1 LLRAIVNKIYN
12 LIFLTTL
19 LTSLLSNTKIKMVDA
34 KILESCI
41 SGGLE
46 SCGDLYGDKFYYCNK
61 QLQQSYM
68 VQSSLNCVNL
78 EVVEEYSS
86 KIFEIFNGEIDINDV
101 YIPNL
106 DINDNNKEKIKEYFG
121 SSGLD
126 FFETNALKVWF
137 ITIIEEF
144 GNEHIETQELY
155 SQKFSELLNSCIS
168 RMNELMKKFII
179 CDA

>member
-1 LLRAIVNKIYN
+1 
-12 LIFLTTL
+12 
-19 LTSLLSNTKIKMVDA
+19 MVDA
-34 KILESCI
+34 EILESCI

-46 SCGDLYGDKFYYCNK
+46 SCGDLHGDEFYYGSS
-61 QLQQSYM
+61 QFQQNYI
-68 VQSSLNCVNL
+68 VQSSFNCDDP
-78 EVVEEYSS
+78 EVVKEYSS
-86 KIFEIFNGEIDINDV
+86 NIFKIFNGEIDINDV

-106 DINDNNKEKIKEYFG
+106 YIDDNNKEKIKEYFG

-168 RMNELMKKFII
+168 RMNELMKQFII